1 MAQRPPQQSP
11 SCEHVSPL
19 FRHTQRPPAQSI
31 APQHSALDE
40 HALPAPVQHRRV
52 PRSSAHRSPAQHS
65 LSAVHAAVSR
75 GAWHVVV
82 VARHVPAEHV
92 SPGQQSLP
100 AQVWP
105 DVRHTHQVP
114 AAVPERAQVICPQH
128 PPLPTPPSTPASAPA
143 GTVHALPGGA
153 QHRRVAPLV
162 PHTEPV
168 QQSVLLVH
176 PVVPSGRHAA
186 TTAHRPP
193 VQRVPSQQ
201 SVSSTQMSPAAWHWH
216 RCVVA
221 LHSIRPQQSRS
232 RSQLAAWRW
241 QHRSTVGVG
250 RQSKPPQQLA
260 ADVHVAPG
268 SEHIAHEP
276 ALHPSGVWHAPPAQH
291 ARPSEPHV
299 APGRHWLPWHTS
311 GDAHALPG
319 QHTSPMVPQCS
330 GRWQVPVTHSVP
342 RSHARPLQHA

>member
-1 MAQRPPQQSP
+1 MPPKGLIDSVTKLATAPYTTRMGTRRAPPVDLVRTQRPTILVVPAPLRCSGNRRLAAGQSPAPQRPIAQRPPQQSP

-52 PRSSAHRSPAQHS
+52 PSRSAHRSPAQHS
-65 LSAVHAAVSR
+65 LSAVHAAMSR

-153 QHRRVAPLV
+153 QQRRDVPLD

-176 PVVPSGRHAA
+176 PVEPSGRHAA
-186 TTAHRPP
+186 TAAHRPP
-193 VQRVPSQQ
+193 VHRVPSQQ

-216 RCVVA
+216 WCVVA
-221 LHSIRPQQSRS
+221 LQSMYPQQSRS
-232 RSQLAAWRW
+232 RSQLAA
-241 QHRSTVGVG
+241 
-250 RQSKPPQQLA
+250 
-260 ADVHVAPG
+260 
-268 SEHIAHEP
+268 
-276 ALHPSGVWHAPPAQH
+276 
-291 ARPSEPHV
+291 
-299 APGRHWLPWHTS
+299 
-311 GDAHALPG
+311 
-319 QHTSPMVPQCS
+319 
-330 GRWQVPVTHSVP
+330 
-342 RSHARPLQHA
+342 